1 MTEDLAMDQN
11 AILEPLA
18 YHKKLR
24 DHLKSRKKTWQWFK
38 DEKVKTQQVESFK
51 KDLLKNTYRLD
62 QDSHSSL
69 YNIAKEICNVLNID
83 AQVIF
88 YQENN
93 SIQLNASISILEKE
107 AHIVFS
113 GNILQLLDDRQLKA
127 LVAHELSHYLF
138 FKIED
143 GDFEVTQR
151 IVLALANDSRSED
164 SIIETARIFQLYLEL
179 FCDAG
184 AFKACREHYSVIQM
198 LIKLNTGLTEVNAQ
212 SYLDQAKEIISQ
224 EEESTNQTTH
234 PESYIRSI
242 ALDLKAR
249 KEKDYEEKL
258 HQLIEGKWDINSLDI
273 FEQEATRK
281 LTLNF
286 IQLILKP
293 QWMNSAA
300 VTNHAQQYFSEFK
313 RSVEVDISTLSYRD
327 KHGINF
333 LSEKLKH
340 TTPST
345 KSFLCYV
352 LLDFSRIDSALE
364 KLPLAHT
371 LEIAELLELREDYE
385 RILRKELKLTIRDF
399 KKLQEEAMADL
410 SNVTENQEN
419 SMYDDE

>member
-1 MTEDLAMDQN
+1 MTEDLEMDQN
-11 AILEPLA
+11 AVLEPLA
-18 YHKKLR
+18 YHRKLR

-69 YNIAKEICNVLNID
+69 YNIAREICSTLNID

-143 GDFEVTQR
+143 GDYEVTQR

-184 AFKACREHYSVIQM
+184 AFKVCREHYSVIQM
-198 LIKLNTGLTEVNAQ
+198 LIKLNTGLAEVNAQ

-300 VTNHAQQYFSEFK
+300 LTNHAQQYFSEFK
-313 RSVEVDISTLSYRD
+313 RSDEVDISTLSR
-327 KHGINF
+327 
-333 LSEKLKH
+333 KLKH

-345 KSFLCYV
+345 KSYLCYV

-371 LEIAELLELREDYE
+371 LEIAELLELQEDYE
-385 RILRKELKLTIRDF
+385 RILRKELKITIRDF
-399 KKLQEEAMADL
+399 KKLKEDAVADL
-410 SNVTENQEN
+410 SKVTENQNN
-419 SMYDDE
+419 SIYDDE

>member
-1 MTEDLAMDQN
+1 M
-11 AILEPLA
+11 P
-18 YHKKLR
+18 K
-24 DHLKSRKKTWQWFK
+24 WFK

-69 YNIAKEICNVLNID
+69 YNIAKEICGVLNID

-93 SIQLNASISILEKE
+93 SIQLNASISIIENE

-113 GNILQLLDDRQLKA
+113 GTILQLLDDRQLKA
-127 LVAHELSHYLF
+127 LIAHELSHYLF

-143 GDFEVTQR
+143 GDYEVTQR

-184 AFKACREHYSVIQM
+184 AFKVCREHYSVIQM
-198 LIKLNTGLTEVNAQ
+198 LIKLNTGLAEVNAQ

-300 VTNHAQQYFSEFK
+300 VTNHAQQYFSDFK
-313 RSVEVDISTLSYRD
+313 RSVEVDISTLSR
-327 KHGINF
+327 
-333 LSEKLKH
+333 KLKH

-345 KSFLCYV
+345 KSYLCYV

-364 KLPLAHT
+364 KLPLART
-371 LEIAELLELREDYE
+371 LEIAELLELQEDYE
-385 RILRKELKLTIRDF
+385 RILRKELKMTIRDF
-399 KKLQEEAMADL
+399 KKLKEDAMSDL
-410 SNVTENQEN
+410 SKVTENQDN
-419 SMYDDE
+419 SIYDDE

>member
-11 AILEPLA
+11 AVLEPLA

-69 YNIAKEICNVLNID
+69 YNIAKEICGVLNID

-93 SIQLNASISILEKE
+93 SIQLNASISIIENE

-113 GNILQLLDDRQLKA
+113 GTILQLLDDRQLKA
-127 LVAHELSHYLF
+127 LIAHELSHYLF

-143 GDFEVTQR
+143 GDYEVTQR

-184 AFKACREHYSVIQM
+184 AFKVCREHYSVIQM

-300 VTNHAQQYFSEFK
+300 VTNHAQQYFSDFK
-313 RSVEVDISTLSYRD
+313 RSVEVDISTLSR
-327 KHGINF
+327 
-333 LSEKLKH
+333 KLKH

-345 KSFLCYV
+345 KSYLCYV

-371 LEIAELLELREDYE
+371 LEIAELLELQEDYE
-385 RILRKELKLTIRDF
+385 RILRKELKMTIRDF
-399 KKLQEEAMADL
+399 KKLKEDAMSDL
-410 SNVTENQEN
+410 SKVTENQDN
-419 SMYDDE
+419 SIYDDE